1 MQENSATTLA
11 PASKSGR
18 PSKSTADTS
27 DVAKAGV
34 LAAGALAVATGTKHA
49 FSCSRGLHAEKLVLR
64 LLNVPFLVRAVA
76 AVVGS
81 AGTTFVTGGLL
92 ALDSI
97 TPLAALQ
104 QVVGLAVTGYY
115 GGKLLSHETR
125 KSILRS
131 NQSTLT
137 AEQEAASP
145 GKTSTASAPASS
157 MVIDSELVSVQ
168 DVGLGELEQDITA
181 VLERC
186 SFRDE
191 QGRLV
196 VKDEEELVKQLSQL
210 VRSKVSQ
217 LQETIEGM
225 RQQMTALNAQLEAK
239 DEEASLLAKTL
250 RVCM

>member
-1 MQENSATTLA
+1 MLIL
-11 PASKSGR
+11 
-18 PSKSTADTS
+18 PSL
-27 DVAKAGV
+27 VVVVGGV
-34 LAAGALAVATGTKHA
+34 
-49 FSCSRGLHAEKLVLR
+49 
-64 LLNVPFLVRAVA
+64 VA
-76 AVVGS
+76 AAGS

-115 GGKLLSHETR
+115 GGKLLSPDTR

-131 NQSTLT
+131 IQSTLT
-137 AEQEAASP
+137 AEQGAANLAAS
-145 GKTSTASAPASS
+145 SAASASAAT
-157 MVIDSELVSVQ
+157 MVVDSELVSVQ
-168 DVGLGELEQDITA
+168 DVGLGELEQEITA

-186 SFRDE
+186 SVRDE

-196 VKDEEELVKQLSQL
+196 VQDEEELVKQLSQL

-217 LQETIEGM
+217 LQETIEAM
-225 RQQMTALNAQLEAK
+225 RQQMSFLDAQLEAK

-250 RVCM
+250 RVCVWCYSFLLRMMDCH